1 MTDRVIGPLRV
12 ARRPLFEGLQGLQ
25 RAASAVQSDAPGA
38 LSAIDEARTYLRGTF
53 LALSRAEEFTLYPAV
68 DGVIG
73 SVGATDIMVVQHGSI
88 GEMVD
93 DLERVVEAVRMQG
106 DVAAYAHYLLP
117 LLHGLYAAIRTH
129 LEAEDAVY
137 LALLD
142 EHLSESQVGMVIDNL
157 RRVSAGSAAPS

>member
-1 MTDRVIGPLRV
+1 MTDRVVGPLRV
-12 ARRPLFEGLQGLQ
+12 ARRPLFEGLQSLQ
-25 RAASAVQSDAPGA
+25 RASSAVHADAPGA
-38 LSAIDEARTYLRGTF
+38 LPAIEEVLGYLHGTF
-53 LALSRAEEFTLYPAV
+53 LTLARAEEFTFYPAV

-73 SVGATDIMVVQHGSI
+73 SVGATDVMTVQHGII

-93 DLERVVEAVRMQG
+93 DLDRVVEAVRPNG
-106 DVAAYAHYLLP
+106 EVAAYAHYLLP

-142 EHLSESQVGMVIDNL
+142 EHLSESQVVMLVDNL
-157 RRVSAGSAAPS
+157 RRVSAGSAAPL